1 MKLRDFWYELPEEA
15 IAQEPLGKRDGARLL
30 VDRGGALG
38 GATEAGRVATEAKG
52 GTAGAGGRAAG
63 AEVEHRRV
71 ADLPEL
77 LREGDVVVVNDARVL
92 AARMKL
98 WKATGGEVEVLALRP
113 LGDAD
118 QNTHSNMHEGNGRQI
133 VSETSDNEEIS
144 TGGTEGSKASGGWE
158 ALVRPSRRV
167 QPGAVLHLA
176 DGRPVLRVGERLDEG
191 KREVFPVG
199 TTTLEELMALAGQ
212 VPLPP
217 YIHTPLSD
225 SERYQSVY
233 AKDATAAAAPT
244 AGLHLTQRV
253 LDVLAARGI
262 PVYALN
268 LAVGLG
274 TFRPITEDDIAD
286 HHIHMEEYHI
296 PVETWQACL
305 RAKQQGG
312 RVVAIGTTVVRA
324 LETAHSKANCSREAA
339 ADTGAATNT
348 EEAVFRRGR
357 KAHASPCG
365 VASGLETEEAVFK
378 QGGESSDTNHLHSD
392 TNHLHGE
399 SDLYIT
405 PGYRFGII
413 DVLMTNFHLPHS
425 TLLVLLAAFMGS
437 RWRKLYE
444 TALAEGYRFL
454 SFGDAMLVERQ

>member
-1 MKLRDFWYELPEEA
+1 MKLQDFWYELPERA
-15 IAQEPLGKRDGARLL
+15 IVQQPLGERDEARLL
-30 VDRGGALG
+30 VDRGGDLV
-38 GATEAGRVATEAKG
+38 EVARAKDA
-52 GTAGAGGRAAG
+52 AGAG
-63 AEVEHRRV
+63 VEHRRV
-71 ADLPEL
+71 AELPEL

-98 WKATGGEVEVLALRP
+98 WKATGGAVEVLALRP
-113 LGDAD
+113 FG
-118 QNTHSNMHEGNGRQI
+118 E
-133 VSETSDNEEIS
+133 
-144 TGGTEGSKASGGWE
+144 SGGWE

-191 KREVFPVG
+191 KREVFPLG
-199 TTTLEELMALAGQ
+199 TTTLEELMAQAGE

-217 YIHTPLSD
+217 YINTPLED

-253 LDVLAARGI
+253 LDGLAARGI

-286 HHIHMEEYHI
+286 HHIHTEEYHI
-296 PVETWQACL
+296 PAGTWQACQQ
-305 RAKQQGG
+305 AKQQGG

-324 LETAHSKANCSREAA
+324 LETAHSKAHCPREAA
-339 ADTGAATNT
+339 ADTEAATD
-348 EEAVFRRGR
+348 
-357 KAHASPCG
+357 S
-365 VASGLETEEAVFK
+365 EEAVFK
-378 QGGESSDTNHLHSD
+378 HGGESSDTNHLHR
-392 TNHLHGE
+392 E

-405 PGYRFGII
+405 PGYRFGMV

-425 TLLVLLAAFMGS
+425 TLLVLLAAFMGP
-437 RWRKLYE
+437 RWRELYE

>member
-1 MKLRDFWYELPEEA
+1 MPEEA
-15 IAQEPLGKRDGARLL
+15 IAQEPLGERDEARLL
-30 VDRGGALG
+30 VDRGGDLG
-38 GATEAGRVATEAKG
+38 GAVGAEEVS
-52 GTAGAGGRAAG
+52 AGAKDAAG
-63 AEVEHRRV
+63 TGVEHRRV
-71 ADLPEL
+71 AELPEL
-77 LREGDVVVVNDARVL
+77 LREGDMVVVNDARVL
-92 AARMKL
+92 AARMTL

-113 LGDAD
+113 FGD
-118 QNTHSNMHEGNGRQI
+118 
-133 VSETSDNEEIS
+133 SE
-144 TGGTEGSKASGGWE
+144 GWE

-199 TTTLEELMALAGQ
+199 TASLEELMAQAGQ

-217 YIHTPLSD
+217 YIHTPLED

-253 LDVLAARGI
+253 LDGLAAKGI

-324 LETAHSKANCSREAA
+324 LETAHSKANCHREAA

-348 EEAVFRRGR
+348 EETVFGRGR
-357 KAHASPCG
+357 EAHAPPCG
-365 VASGLETEEAVFK
+365 VSSGLETEEAVFK
-378 QGGESSDTNHLHSD
+378 QGGESSDTNYLHSN

-405 PGYRFGII
+405 PGYRFGMV

-425 TLLVLLAAFMGS
+425 TLLVLLAAFMGP
-437 RWRKLYE
+437 RWRELYE

-454 SFGDAMLVERQ
+454 SFGDAMLVERR

>member
-1 MKLRDFWYELPEEA
+1 MKLQDFWYELPEGA
-15 IAQEPLGKRDGARLL
+15 IAQEPLGERDEARLL
-30 VDRGGALG
+30 VDRGGDLG
-38 GATEAGRVATEAKG
+38 GVAG
-52 GTAGAGGRAAG
+52 
-63 AEVEHRRV
+63 VEHRRV
-71 ADLPEL
+71 ADLPDL

-92 AARMKL
+92 PARMKL

-113 LGDAD
+113 FGD
-118 QNTHSNMHEGNGRQI
+118 
-133 VSETSDNEEIS
+133 SE
-144 TGGTEGSKASGGWE
+144 GWE

-191 KREVFPVG
+191 KREIFPVG
-199 TTTLEELMALAGQ
+199 TASLEGLMAQAGQ

-217 YIHTPLSD
+217 YIHTPLED

-253 LDVLAARGI
+253 LDGLAAKGI

-296 PVETWQACL
+296 PVETWRACQQ
-305 RAKQQGG
+305 AKQQRG

-324 LETAHSKANCSREAA
+324 LETAHSKANCDREAA

-348 EEAVFRRGR
+348 EETVFRRGR
-357 KAHASPCG
+357 EIHATPCG
-365 VASGLETEEAVFK
+365 VSSGLETEEAVSK
-378 QGGESSDTNHLHSD
+378 QGGESSDTNHLHPD

-425 TLLVLLAAFMGS
+425 TLLVLLAAFMGP

-444 TALAEGYRFL
+444 VALAEGYRFL

>member
-1 MKLRDFWYELPEEA
+1 MKLQDFWYELPEWA
-15 IAQEPLGKRDGARLL
+15 IAQKPLVERDESRLL
-30 VDRGGALG
+30 VDQVG
-38 GATEAGRVATEAKG
+38 VAM
-52 GTAGAGGRAAG
+52 
-63 AEVEHRRV
+63 EHRRV
-71 ADLPEL
+71 AELPEL
-77 LREGDVVVVNDARVL
+77 LRKGDVVVVNDARVL
-92 AARMKL
+92 PARMTL

-113 LGDAD
+113 LGGS
-118 QNTHSNMHEGNGRQI
+118 SNSNVPEGGDRQI
-133 VSETSDNEEIS
+133 VIETAGNEETSAGGREAHEGS
-144 TGGTEGSKASGGWE
+144 QEGTESSKTSRGWE

-167 QPGAVLHLA
+167 QPGAVLHLENGA
-176 DGRPVLRVGERLDEG
+176 PVLRVGERLAEG
-191 KREVFPVG
+191 KREIFPVG
-199 TTTLEELMALAGQ
+199 TTTLEELMAQAGE

-217 YIHTPLSD
+217 YIHTPLPD

-253 LDVLAARGI
+253 LDGLAAKGI

-286 HHIHMEEYHI
+286 HHIHTEEYHI
-296 PVETWQACL
+296 PAGTWQACL

-324 LETAHSKANCSREAA
+324 LETAHSKAHCPREAA

-348 EEAVFRRGR
+348 EEAVFRQGGE
-357 KAHASPCG
+357 AHAPPCG
-365 VASGLETEEAVFK
+365 VPSGLDTEEAVFK
-378 QGGESSDTNHLHSD
+378 QSGESSDTD
-392 TNHLHGE
+392 YLHGE

-405 PGYRFGII
+405 PGYRFGMV

-425 TLLVLLAAFMGS
+425 TLLVLLAAFMGT
-437 RWRKLYE
+437 RWRELYE

>member
-1 MKLRDFWYELPEEA
+1 MKLQDFWYELPERA
-15 IAQEPLGKRDGARLL
+15 IAQEPLGERDGARLL
-30 VDRGGALG
+30 VDRGGDLG
-38 GATEAGRVATEAKG
+38 EVAGLKD
-52 GTAGAGGRAAG
+52 AAG
-63 AEVEHRRV
+63 AEIEHWRV

-92 AARMKL
+92 AARMTL
-98 WKATGGEVEVLALRP
+98 RKATGGAVEVLALRP
-113 LGDAD
+113 LDE
-118 QNTHSNMHEGNGRQI
+118 SGR
-133 VSETSDNEEIS
+133 
-144 TGGTEGSKASGGWE
+144 WE
-158 ALVRPSRRV
+158 ALVKPSRRV

-191 KREVFPVG
+191 KREIFPVG
-199 TTTLEELMALAGQ
+199 GETLEELMKLAGE

-217 YIHTPLSD
+217 YIHTPLED

-253 LDVLAARGI
+253 LDGLIAKGI

-324 LETAHSKANCSREAA
+324 LETAHSKAHCAREAA
-339 ADTGAATNT
+339 ADMGAATND
-348 EEAVFRRGR
+348 
-357 KAHASPCG
+357 
-365 VASGLETEEAVFK
+365 EEAVFK
-378 QGGESSDTNHLHSD
+378 QGREAHTPPSGIPSGLETEGAVFEQSREVHTPPSGVPSELETEETVSTHDSENSYTSHLQ
-392 TNHLHGE
+392 GE

-405 PGYRFGII
+405 PGYRFGMV

-425 TLLVLLAAFMGS
+425 TLLVLLAAFIGP
-437 RWRKLYE
+437 RWRELYE
-444 TALAEGYRFL
+444 TALGEGYRFL